1 MVEWIYHGV
10 LLRGLI
16 GRCVLCGRCI
26 VLFYCRKFFVNFTPK
41 PLCSCLAASAQK
53 IVEQYCL
60 FKIDHKD
67 KLFLSFAKL
76 TKILRSAC
84 LQHFDTP
91 FLLLITIYHVA
102 NNLSTPNLK
111 KIWISLLCSCD
122 TREATQKNETL
133 SLCQYPTLCRLKIEH
148 GKYSAL

>member
-10 LLRGLI
+10 LLRGFL
-16 GRCVLCGRCI
+16 GRCVLSGRCI

-67 KLFLSFAKL
+67 KLLLSFAEL

-102 NNLSTPNLK
+102 NNLSTLNLK
-111 KIWISLLCSCD
+111 NFHLRSYASVTHEKPRRRTKLFPYVS
-122 TREATQKNETL
+122 TL
-133 SLCQYPTLCRLKIEH
+133 PY
-148 GKYSAL
+148 AV